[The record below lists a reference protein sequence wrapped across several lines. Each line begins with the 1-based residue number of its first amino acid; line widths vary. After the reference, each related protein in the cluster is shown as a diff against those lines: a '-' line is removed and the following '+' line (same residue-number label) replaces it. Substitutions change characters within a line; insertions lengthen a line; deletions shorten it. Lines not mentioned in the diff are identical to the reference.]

1 MRKILL
7 PTIVLSLSFLA
18 LSCSEANS
26 SAGAGGGDDVAA
38 TVNGA
43 KILIKDVDRVIAQQV
58 GAQEGQLSQLS
69 QIETAA
75 ARIQALDSLIT
86 QEALYQQAQKAN
98 IVPSE
103 DEIKKFIQN
112 YKVERALTEEA
123 FADELKKTNQTEEQF
138 RESVKKQLSINKLY
152 ENAQTQLKVQEREI
166 ADIFNANPKRFAIQP
181 GVALSDIVIDPKDN
195 GAKYDAKGDAQAE
208 QRARDLKARLNNGD
222 DFATL
227 ARTYSEHQSAYQ
239 SGDIG
244 FLPTSEFADALPQQM
259 GLPASVGDRLY
270 KMEPGNVTEPIKDAS
285 GRWHILK
292 VTGKQTET
300 RDRKLDDPNV
310 RKEIQDGILSQRKQ
324 VLDAAIQARARD
336 EAKIENFLARRMVDQ
351 PNSFGVL
358 RPVTAPNA
366 GAATAS
372 PSPSVEAKK

>member
-1 MRKILL
+1 VRKILL
-7 PTIVLSLSFLA
+7 PTIVLSLLFLA
-18 LSCSEANS
+18 SSCSEANS
-26 SAGAGGGDDVAA
+26 SAGAGGDEVAA
-38 TVNGA
+38 TVNGS
-43 KILIKDVDRVIAQQV
+43 KILIKDVDRAIALQF
-58 GAQEGQLSQLS
+58 GAQESQLS
-69 QIETAA
+69 GLAPIETAA

-98 IVPSE
+98 IVPTD
-103 DEIKKFIQN
+103 DEIKKSIQN

-123 FADELKKTNQTEEQF
+123 FAEELKKTNQTEEQF

-152 ENAQTQLKVQEREI
+152 ENAQTQLKVQDREI
-166 ADIFNANPKRFAIQP
+166 ADIFNSNPKRYAIQP

-270 KMEPGNVTEPIKDAS
+270 KMEPGNVTEPIKDAA

-310 RKEIQDGILSQRKQ
+310 RKEIQDQILAQRKQ

-336 EAKIENFLARRMVDQ
+336 EAKIENFLARRMVDN

-366 GAATAS
+366 GAASAS